1 MRVTTA
7 MHSRGLAALLALVV
21 VACGD
26 DDPTQPSL
34 TAPTNVQATSTGSSV
49 TITWNSVSGAEAY
62 VVQRATGASAGAFAQ
77 IGNEVTGTTVVD
89 DDVEVSTVYR
99 YRVAALRASQTGPF
113 STAATVGAREAT
125 IEGNITTNRRLDADT
140 LYILEGFV
148 KVANGATLT
157 IDAGTRIVG
166 DTLTPGSALFVLRGG
181 RIVADGTAADPI
193 VFTSARSDG
202 NRAPG
207 DWGGLIIVGNA
218 TTNRENAIVE
228 GSNAT
233 IQNGGPPGITY
244 TGGTVDDDSSGVLR
258 YVRVEFAGFGVAQ
271 DAELNAFTF
280 AAVGS
285 RTKVEYLQ
293 ALNGLDD
300 HFEWFGGTMDAK
312 YLVSYEAVDD
322 HFDSSEGHRGRNQ
335 FLIAYQTYIP
345 TPRPGTGN
353 LASDPQGFEVDG
365 CSGTGCPD
373 GQNSEPLNM
382 PVFANFTLVGPG
394 PSVYPPGGGV
404 GAVIRRGTG
413 GTWVNGVIARFPLGL
428 SVRDANTDA
437 RRQADSLT
445 LRHILF
451 ANNAADLDPS
461 ATNFTQP
468 EKFAD
473 AEFEL
478 VATAPQ
484 DLFVGVPQAGT
495 LPSTATLDWT
505 PAAGSAAANGGLD
518 AFAGVIAARAG
529 TFITATSYRG
539 AADPAGPK
547 WWQGWTNYDRN

>member
-1 MRVTTA
+1 MRLISA
-7 MHSRGLAALLALVV
+7 MRARGIVALLALAAA
-21 VACGD
+21 ACSD
-26 DDPTQPSL
+26 DDPTEPSL
-34 TAPTNVQATSTGSSV
+34 VPPTDVQASATGAAV
-49 TITWNSVSGAEAY
+49 TITWNAVSGADAY
-62 VVQRATGASAGAFAQ
+62 VVQRADGETGGTFAQ
-77 IGNEVTGTTVVD
+77 IGGEIVGTTAVD
-89 DDVEVSTVYR
+89 ASVEETAVYR
-99 YRVAALRASQTGPF
+99 YRVAALRGSQTGPW
-113 STAATVGAREAT
+113 SNSAVVGARIRVVEN
-125 IEGNITTNRRLDADT
+125 NITANQTFSFDT
-140 LYILEGFV
+140 LYILKGFV
-148 KVANGATLT
+148 KVAQGATLT
-157 IDAGTRIVG
+157 IEPGTRIVG
-166 DTLTPGSALFVLRGG
+166 DTLTPGSALFVLRGA
-181 RIVADGTAADPI
+181 RLVADGSAAEPI
-193 VFTSARSDG
+193 VFTSARADG

-207 DWGGLIIVGNA
+207 DWGGLIIIGNA
-218 TTNRENAIVE
+218 RTNRENAIVE

-244 TGGTVDDDSSGVLR
+244 TGGTADDDSSGVLR
-258 YVRVEFAGFGVAQ
+258 YVRVEYAGFGVAQ

-365 CSGTGCPD
+365 CSGGGCPD
-373 GQNSEPLNM
+373 GQNSAPYNM

-437 RRQADSLT
+437 RRLADSLT
-445 LRHILF
+445 ISNILF
-451 ANNAADLDPS
+451 ANNTTDLDPS
-461 ATNFTQP
+461 ATNFTQAD
-468 EKFAD
+468 KFAG
-473 AEFEL
+473 ANFEY

-484 DLFVGVPQAGT
+484 AIFVGVPAAGT
-495 LPSTATLDWT
+495 LPATATLDWT
-505 PAAGSAAANGGLD
+505 PAAGSAAATGGL
-518 AFAGVIAARAG
+518 ATFTGQTAARAG
-529 TFITATSYRG
+529 AFITATSYRG
-539 AADPAGPK
+539 AADPGGAK
-547 WWQGWTNYDRN
+547 WWQGWTVYDRN

>member
-1 MRVTTA
+1 MRFLTA
-7 MHSRGLAALLALVV
+7 MRTRGIVAMLALA
-21 VACGD
+21 VAACSD
-26 DDPTQPSL
+26 DDPTEPSL
-34 TAPTNVQATSTGSSV
+34 VPPTEVQASATGSAV
-49 TITWNSVSGAEAY
+49 TITWNAVSGADAY
-62 VVQRATGASAGAFAQ
+62 VVQRADGETGGTFAQ
-77 IGNEVTGTTVVD
+77 IGGEVTGTTAVD
-89 DDVEVSTVYR
+89 ASVQETAVYR
-99 YRVAALRASQTGPF
+99 YRVAALRGSQTGPW
-113 STAATVGAREAT
+113 SNSAVVGARIRVVEN
-125 IEGNITTNRRLDADT
+125 NITANQTFSSDT
-140 LYILEGFV
+140 LYILKGFV
-148 KVANGATLT
+148 KVAQGATLT
-157 IDAGTRIVG
+157 IEPGTRIVG
-166 DTLTPGSALFVLRGG
+166 DTLTPGSALFVLRGA
-181 RIVADGTAADPI
+181 RIVANGTAVDPI
-193 VFTSARSDG
+193 VFTSARADG

-218 TTNRENAIVE
+218 RTNRDNAIVE

-233 IQNGGPPGITY
+233 VQNGGPPGITY
-244 TGGTVDDDSSGVLR
+244 TGGTADDDSSGVLR

-365 CSGTGCPD
+365 CSGGGCAD
-373 GQNSEPLNM
+373 GQNSAPYNM

-413 GTWVNGVIARFPLGL
+413 GTWVNGVVARFPLGL

-437 RRQADSLT
+437 RRLADSLT
-445 LRHILF
+445 ISNILF
-451 ANNAADLDPS
+451 ANNTTDLDPS
-461 ATNFTQP
+461 ATNFTQAD
-468 EKFAD
+468 KFAGSN
-473 AEFEL
+473 FEY
-478 VATAPQ
+478 VTTAPQ
-484 DLFVGVPQAGT
+484 ALFVGVPAAGT
-495 LPSTATLDWT
+495 LPATATLDWT
-505 PAAGSAAANGGLD
+505 PAAGSAAATGGL
-518 AFAGVIAARAG
+518 ATFTGQTAARAG
-529 TFITATSYRG
+529 AFITATTYRG
-539 AADPAGPK
+539 AADPAGAK
-547 WWQGWTNYDRN
+547 WWQGWTVYDRN